1 MKDWWTT
8 CSELIAKET
17 QLMVTIIDIII
28 ITTDVIKSSFEK
40 QFIKYET
47 FKNTLVHTYFSNKT
61 VLFQYIVSNSA
72 MLNY

>member
-1 MKDWWTT
+1 
-8 CSELIAKET
+8 
-17 QLMVTIIDIII
+17 MVTIIDIII

>member
-1 MKDWWTT
+1 MFREGLVDDLFRTY
-8 CSELIAKET
+8 SQRNSINGHYY
-17 QLMVTIIDIII
+17 QDF

-61 VLFQYIVSNSA
+61 VLF
-72 MLNY
+72 

>member
-1 MKDWWTT
+1 
-8 CSELIAKET
+8 
-17 QLMVTIIDIII
+17 MVTTIDIIT
-28 ITTDVIKSSFEK
+28 TTDVIKSSFEK

-61 VLFQYIVSNSA
+61 VLFQYIVSSSA